1 MTDRPRLS
9 PARALLLWIGY
20 VVLFAIAGG
29 LAAGV
34 LALLYEAVES
44 EFADML
50 YAVVYGVTGYVAV
63 QLARRV
69 FEDR

>member
-9 PARALLLWIGY
+9 PVRAVVLWIGY

-34 LALLYEAVES
+34 LALLYEVVET
-44 EFADML
+44 EFADLL
-50 YAVVYGVTGYVAV
+50 YAVVYGVTGYFAV

-69 FEDR
+69 VEER